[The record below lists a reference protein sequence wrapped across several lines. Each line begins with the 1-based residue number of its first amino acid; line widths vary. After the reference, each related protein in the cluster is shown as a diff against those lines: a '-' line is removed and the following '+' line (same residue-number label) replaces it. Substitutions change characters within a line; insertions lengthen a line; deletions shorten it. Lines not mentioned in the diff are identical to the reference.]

1 MPYNERYDNID
12 FLKITFGTLIGAG
25 FGALLGLSAKP
36 FLAPITSAILSNMP
50 LLPHLVFLPTFTGP
64 FIVTCFAVACGY
76 AAYSWLS
83 RDNTEEN
90 KSSSMSE
97 YMESDESNS
106 SSTNNRSNTQ
116 NNDYVGGS
124 AGIPLGIHLGIPIAT
139 RHPSS
144 DFNNHF
150 GDNNFSPTQQNASAS
165 SSAHATRVTL
175 NFGASSYSPQS
186 ATTSHSAVSG
196 TANPSFKSF

>member
-64 FIVTCFAVACGY
+64 LIVTCFAVACGY

-83 RDNTEEN
+83 SDNTEEN
-90 KSSSMSE
+90 ESLHTPEDFQSDKS
-97 YMESDESNS
+97 NH
-106 SSTNNRSNTQ
+106 SSTNNRSNTH
-116 NNDYVGGS
+116 NDDYVGGS
-124 AGIPLGIHLGIPIAT
+124 AGIPFGIPLAT
-139 RHPSS
+139 RYPSP

-150 GDNNFSPTQQNASAS
+150 WDSNFRPTQQNASAS
-165 SSAHATRVTL
+165 SSAHATRFTP
-175 NFGASSYSPQS
+175 NFGTSSYSPQR
-186 ATTSHSAVSG
+186 ATTSNSTVSG
-196 TANPSFKSF
+196 TAKPSFQPF